1 MSRIPLGSLWTTLLC
16 LSIPTPAAAQTAD
29 LISIALAYVAAQ
41 ERVME
46 ADASPVDV
54 DSLLA
59 FVTDDFLYLH
69 PAANARIEGRASA
82 RAGILSHLGETADA
96 AIRVSTAIEDGGAVT
111 LVTRTSFRTRDGEAV
126 DRGGT
131 SVFLFR
137 DRKIALRA
145 DF

>member
-1 MSRIPLGSLWTTLLC
+1 MNRIPPGSLWTTLLC

-29 LISIALAYVAAQ
+29 LIPIALAYVAAQ

-69 PAANARIEGRASA
+69 PAVNARIEGKEAA
-82 RAGILSHLGETADA
+82 RAGIQSHLGETADPT
-96 AIRVSTAIEDGGAVT
+96 IRVSTAIEEGRVVT
-111 LVTRTSFRTRDGEAV
+111 LITRTSFRTRDGEAV

-131 SVFLFR
+131 TVILFR